1 MKPASRKRKAGLEI
15 FILIGL
21 FLYFTYI
28 IFDQQAIL
36 DKRIAEMKDI
46 EQKIEEEKV
55 LHEEL
60 LREKENI
67 NSDEYI
73 ERIARE
79 KFGLVKSGEKVFV
92 DINK

>member
-1 MKPASRKRKAGLEI
+1 LEI